1 LAIKCPTCHSN
12 NPDTLKFCGECG
24 TQLPPL
30 QGHPPVITETLQ
42 TPIRELTTGSTF
54 AGRFQVIEALGQ
66 GGMGSVY
73 KVYDREVRAKVA
85 LKLIRPEFAA
95 DPRTIERFRNEMKLA
110 RDIVHKN
117 ICRMYDLGR
126 SGETYYITME
136 YVAGEDLRSMIRM
149 SGQLDVGTAVHIGR
163 EICDGLAEAHRLGIL
178 HRDLKPGNILV
189 DRDGHVR
196 ITDFGIARSLK
207 ADKLTA
213 AGAIAGT
220 PEFMSPEQ
228 VEGRD
233 VDHRSDIY
241 SLGVVLYE
249 MVTGR
254 PPFEGETPFAV
265 ARKHV
270 DDLPKDPRKHNPR
283 LPPGLSAIILK
294 CLEKDRE
301 KRFGT
306 VGELGAELERVEKAL
321 PDTARGRAGLAP
333 HPTRR
338 PKPETAREITVKL
351 SWRKLA
357 LPAAALAALVL
368 AAVFIG
374 RPLLKRKIL
383 PFIGQKLSIAVISFE
398 NLTGD
403 IALDYLQKALPNLM
417 ITSLEQS
424 GFLSV
429 TTWERLGDLLKQLGR
444 KDAGYI
450 DKDTGFELCRME
462 GVETIVIGSIVRT
475 GNMFA
480 TDIKVLDVG
489 SKRLLTSAKAMG
501 EGVDSILK
509 TQIDELSRDIYRGVG
524 MSEKE
529 LRAGRSKV
537 ADVTTSSME
546 AYKIYMKGLEET
558 DQHAWESA
566 ARYLEKAVELDP
578 GFAMAYAA
586 LFSVETSLQNS
597 NAAYAALEKAKL
609 YSARA
614 TEKEC
619 RYINA
624 SYTYAVEKN
633 ASSHLRQLEELTRKY
648 PREKRFL
655 VELSIYI
662 KDNDPGRAIGLLDRA
677 AELDPT
683 WTRPINDVA
692 LIYGNIGEYQKSLEA
707 LKKLASMT
715 PEDPNVY
722 ESMGHT
728 LMQMGKIDQAVDS
741 FREALAIKPDFAWS
755 LSSVAYTLAFKEDYD
770 QALAWMDQYIGRT
783 QQDGVRMT
791 GRLGR
796 AFFLFWIGRRTE
808 ALREL
813 DQFDEIAVKL
823 GSGRTKIWGDY
834 LRGWIHA
841 EKGDLE
847 ASALAFAKVFAFY
860 KTKGYTQKEYQQ
872 ALESFVTG
880 MLEVKKGL
888 FESAKAKL
896 AGMSSPKPEYFQ
908 DQITYLAAIL
918 NAEIM
923 VAEGSPR
930 KAVDIMK
937 KAKAHVVNY
946 INYPEYHVRFNFP
959 AQKDVLARAYA
970 AAGDVDKAIA
980 EYERL
985 ATFDPL
991 EKSSFLIYPLFNY
1004 RLARLYEQKGFKAK
1018 ARERYA
1024 RFLDLW
1030 KDADP
1035 GIPEVEDARKRLAGL
1050 KVQ

>member
-1 LAIKCPTCHSN
+1 VANKCPTCHSD
-12 NPDTLKFCGECG
+12 NPETSRFCAGCG
-24 TQLPPL
+24 TQLPA
-30 QGHPPVITETLQ
+30 QDHPPAITETLQ
-42 TPIRELTTGSTF
+42 APIRELTTGSTF

-73 KVYDREVRAKVA
+73 KVYDQQVRAKVA
-85 LKLIRPEFAA
+85 LKLIRPELAA
-95 DPRTIERFRNEMKLA
+95 DPRTIDRFRNELKLA

-163 EICDGLAEAHRLGIL
+163 QICDGLAEAHRLGIL

-189 DRDGHVR
+189 DREGHVR

-213 AGAIAGT
+213 AGAVAGT

-249 MVTGR
+249 MVTGSA
-254 PPFEGETPFAV
+254 PFEAGTPFAV
-265 ARKHV
+265 ARQHV
-270 DDLPKDPRKHNPR
+270 EDLPRDPRELNPR
-283 LPPGLSAIILK
+283 LPAGLSAIILK
-294 CLEKDRE
+294 CLEKAPD
-301 KRFGT
+301 KRFQSAA
-306 VGELGAELERVEKAL
+306 ELGAELENVETAL
-321 PDTARGRAGLAP
+321 PKTDRGRAGLAP
-333 HPTRR
+333 R
-338 PKPETAREITVKL
+338 PKPAPKPKTARETTVKL
-351 SWRKLA
+351 SFRKLS
-357 LPAAALAALVL
+357 LPATVVAALILT
-368 AAVFIG
+368 AVFVG
-374 RPLLKRKIL
+374 RPLLKKRIF
-383 PFIGQKLSIAVISFE
+383 PFVGQKLSVAVIGFE

-403 IALDYLQKALPNLM
+403 VAFDYLQRAVPSLL
-417 ITSLEQS
+417 ITNLEQL
-424 GFLSV
+424 GFLNV
-429 TTWERLGDLLKQLGR
+429 TTWERLSDLLKQLGK
-444 KDAGYI
+444 KDPGFI

-462 GVETIVIGSIVRT
+462 GVEAVVVGSIVRT
-475 GNMFA
+475 GNTFV
-480 TDIKVLDVG
+480 TDVKVLDVG
-489 SKRLLTSAKAMG
+489 SKRLLASAKATG
-501 EGVDSILK
+501 EGIDSILK
-509 TQIDELSRDIYRGVG
+509 SQIDELSRDVYRGVG
-524 MSEKE
+524 LSEKE
-529 LRAGRSKV
+529 LPVSRSRI

-546 AYKIYMKGLEET
+546 AYKIYMKGLEDT

-566 ARYLEKAVELDP
+566 ARYLKKAVELDP

-586 LFSVETSLQNS
+586 LFSVETALQNS

-609 YSARA
+609 HSARA
-614 TEKEC
+614 TEKER

-633 ASSHLRQLEELTRKY
+633 APSHLQQLEELTRKY

-662 KDNDPGRAIGLLDRA
+662 KDNDPGRAIGLLNRA

-728 LMQMGKIDQAVDS
+728 LMQMGQIDQAVDS
-741 FREALAIKPDFAWS
+741 FKEALAIKPDFAWS
-755 LSSVAYTLAFKEDYD
+755 LSSVAYTSAFKEDYG
-770 QALAWMDQYIGRT
+770 QALAWMDQYIGRA

-796 AFFLFWIGRRTE
+796 AFFLFWLGRRTE
-808 ALREL
+808 ALGEL

-834 LRGWIHA
+834 LRGWIQA

-847 ASALAFAKVFAFY
+847 ASTLAFAKSFEFY

-880 MLEVKKGL
+880 VLEMKKGSL
-888 FESAKAKL
+888 GSAKAKL
-896 AGMSSPKPEYFQ
+896 AGMSLAKSEYSQ
-908 DQITYLAAIL
+908 DQITFLAAIL
-918 NAEIM
+918 GAEIM
-923 VAEGSPR
+923 IAEGSPR

-937 KAKAHVVNY
+937 QAKAHVVNY
-946 INYPEYHVRFNFP
+946 INYPEYHVRFNLP

-1004 RLARLYEQKGFKAK
+1004 RLARLYEQKGLRVK

-1024 RFLDLW
+1024 RFLNLW

-1035 GIPEVEDARKRLAGL
+1035 GIPEVEDARRRLAGL
-1050 KVQ
+1050 TAN